1 MASMLYIHGF
11 NSSPE
16 SSKAQTTATWL
27 ARQHPKIA
35 FVCPFLSPFPQHAMA
50 ALEGAMAAITA
61 APVWLV
67 GSSMGGFYATWL
79 AEKYRCRAVVINPA
93 VAPWRGADHLLGE
106 QTNYHSGEKCRFTQA
121 HLDQLR
127 DYAVPALAHPENI
140 WALVQTGDEV
150 LDYRQAVAYYQ
161 GCRVTV
167 EAGGDHGFQG
177 YARFLPAMMDFFTRG
192 PHASTSSIIQPL
204 HAPR

>member
-16 SSKAQTTATWL
+16 SSKAQITANWL
-27 ARQHPKIA
+27 ARERPEVA
-35 FVCPFLSPFPQHAMA
+35 LVCPFLSPFPHRAMA
-50 ALEGAMAAITA
+50 ALEAAMAAIKPG
-61 APVWLV
+61 PVWLV

-106 QTNYHSGEKCRFTQA
+106 QTNYHTGEKSQFTQA
-121 HLDQLR
+121 HLDQLQ
-127 DYAVPALAHPENI
+127 DYAVPVLARPEDI

-150 LDYRQAVAYYQ
+150 LDYRQAVDYYR
-161 GCRVTV
+161 GCKVTV
-167 EAGGDHGFQG
+167 EEGGDHGFQG
-177 YARFLPAMMDFFTRG
+177 YARFLPAMIEFLATGAVSNAAHD
-192 PHASTSSIIQPL
+192 
-204 HAPR
+204 